1 MADLQKRLGLVQLVA
16 LGAAGVVGT
25 SWIYTNGKFFAKYG
39 AGGEIFGLMAAA
51 VLCSFIAMAYAQ
63 MASTIPRAGGE
74 VVYAYS
80 AFNRTTGFA
89 AGWLLAGA
97 FISSLAFYVT
107 AFGTLLLKIFP
118 GMATAPL
125 FTINAEP
132 VYLPVLAV
140 GVGLALVIFALNWF
154 GLSFG
159 VSLQIVLFGAM
170 LLIGAALV
178 VTGFVHGTAANFFP
192 PFAEGSNAAGSI
204 VRFILP
210 GMTFL
215 TGFGLVAI
223 MAEDAKIA
231 HRKIGIA
238 VVTSVLV
245 AAGFYVL
252 VLTSSAWV
260 IPWEQTAKLPQGTI
274 DAFQTAGFTV
284 LGWGAYSIAV
294 LGLLTS
300 FLALFLATSR
310 ILIAMGRSGL
320 LPAGLGK
327 INQKRST
334 PGPALIFTLAV
345 TLGLGWLGKG
355 AMIWFLD
362 AGGVFIGLAWTLGVA
377 SMYRLDRRFPGLEVG
392 YRARPRWLPAVG
404 AVGAVFVIAFALWP
418 GTDLSLV
425 WPQEYLILG
434 VWLLLGVVMY
444 VFAGQHRDAE
454 PRRQLLGEYYDKMFD
469 DNGRP
474 LGSANR
480 PVSELKED
488 ARSA

>member
-1 MADLQKRLGLVQLVA
+1 MADLQKRLGLVQMIA

-25 SWIYTNGKFFAKYG
+25 SWIYTNGQFFAKYG
-39 AGGEIFGLMAAA
+39 AGGEIFGLMGAA

-118 GMATAPL
+118 GLATAPL
-125 FTINAEP
+125 FTINSEP

-140 GVGLALVIFALNWF
+140 GIALALVIFALNWF
-154 GLSFG
+154 GVSFG
-159 VSLQIVLFGAM
+159 VAIQIVLFGAM

-178 VTGFVHGTAANFFP
+178 VTGFAHGTAANFFP
-192 PFAEGSNAAGSI
+192 PFAKDTNAAGSV

-252 VLTSSAWV
+252 VLASSAWV
-260 IPWEQTAKLPQGTI
+260 IPWEQTAKLPEGTI
-274 DAFQTAGFTV
+274 DAFRVAGFTI
-284 LGWGAYSIAV
+284 LGWGAYVIAL

-310 ILIAMGRSGL
+310 IIIAMGRSGL

-327 INQKRST
+327 ISEKRST
-334 PGPALIFTLAV
+334 PGPALIFTLVV

-362 AGGVFIGLAWTLGVA
+362 AGGVFIGLAWALGVA
-377 SMYRLDRRFPGLEVG
+377 SMYRMGRRFPGLEVG
-392 YRARPRWLPAVG
+392 YRARPRWAPAVG
-404 AVGAVFVIAFALWP
+404 AVGAVLVIAFALWP

-425 WPQEYLILG
+425 WPQEYLILA
-434 VWLLLGVVMY
+434 VWVVLGVVMY
-444 VFAGQHRDAE
+444 LLSGRHDDVDA
-454 PRRQLLGEYYDKMFD
+454 RRQLLGEFYDQMFD
-469 DNGRP
+469 EQGAP
-474 LGSANR
+474 
-480 PVSELKED
+480 KEV
-488 ARSA
+488 RSSK